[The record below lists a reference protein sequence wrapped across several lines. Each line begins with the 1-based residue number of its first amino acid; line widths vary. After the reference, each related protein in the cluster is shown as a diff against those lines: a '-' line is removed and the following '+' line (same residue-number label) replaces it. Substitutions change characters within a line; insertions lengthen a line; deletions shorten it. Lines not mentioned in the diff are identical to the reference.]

1 MLDLM
6 DLHTHTVASGH
17 AYNTIWEMAAAAA
30 EKKLPLLGIADHGP
44 AMPGSADELY
54 FRNFKMLPRE
64 LGGVKLLFGC
74 EVNILD
80 DEGNLDLSERT
91 LQRLD
96 YTVASIHGVCY
107 QNGGVDYNTR
117 AVVAAL
123 ENPYVTVI
131 GHPDDSGFPLDYEV
145 VVPAAKKNHKLL
157 ELNSNSL
164 NPRCSSRSGGSENCR
179 RLLEVCRRFE
189 QPILIGSDAHSCPDV
204 HNHQRALALLEELD
218 FPAELV
224 VNTSLDKAAE
234 YIPFLDKLLRGELT
248 ELNAILRP

>member
-17 AYNTIWEMAAAAA
+17 AYNTIWEMAKAAAD
-30 EKKLPLLGIADHGP
+30 KGLPLLGIADHGP
-44 AMPGSADELY
+44 AMPGSADELH

-64 LGGVKLLFGC
+64 LYGVKLLMGC

-80 DEGNLDLSERT
+80 YDGSLDLSERT

-96 YTVASIHGVCY
+96 YTIASIHGLCY
-107 QNGGVDYNTR
+107 KAGSVEENTR

-164 NPRCSSRSGGSENCR
+164 NPRCSSRSGGPENCR
-179 RLLEVCRRFE
+179 RMLEVCRRFE

-204 HNHQRALALLEELD
+204 HNHERALALLAELD
-218 FPAELV
+218 FPEELV
-224 VNTSLDKAAE
+224 VNTGLEKAAE
-234 YIPFLDKLLRGELT
+234 FIPFLDKLLRGKLT
-248 ELNAILRP
+248 EMNAIL